1 MKFPEFHPKDY
12 RELARVVASRLVETE
27 GFVVFGIAGAQ
38 GTGKS
43 TFTGMLANELSRI
56 HSETVVS
63 LSLDDFYLTRDERVS
78 LSRDVHPLLLTRGV
92 PGTHDASLMLSTIE
106 QLRAGKVVGVPV
118 FDKAMDDREVQSKRV
133 GPARIVLCEGW
144 CWGARPEPESRL
156 QLPVNALEAEQDAD
170 GRWRHWVNN
179 KLMEYQSLF
188 TADGL
193 LYLAAPSFDAI
204 LQWRW
209 EQEQDL
215 ASKRQGSKI
224 MPRED
229 VAGFVAFY
237 QRITSWMLEEM
248 PARADITVRLG
259 DGHRIDR
266 IATR

>member
-12 RELARVVASRLVETE
+12 NELARVVASRLVETE

-43 TFTGMLANELSRI
+43 TFAGMLANELSRT

-92 PGTHDASLMLSTIE
+92 PGTHDAALMLSTIE
-106 QLRAGKVVGVPV
+106 QLRTGEAVEVPV
-118 FDKAMDDREVQSKRV
+118 FDKAMDDREPRSRRV

-156 QLPVNALEAEQDAD
+156 RSPVNALEAEQDAD

-179 KLMEYQSLF
+179 KLQEYQPLF

-204 LQWRW
+204 MQWRW
-209 EQEQDL
+209 QQEQEL
-215 ASKRQGSKI
+215 ATNREGSEI
-224 MPRED
+224 MTRED
-229 VAGFVAFY
+229 IAGFVAFY
-237 QRITSWMLEEM
+237 QRITGWMLEEI
-248 PARADITVRLG
+248 PTRADMTISLG
-259 DGHRIDR
+259 EGHEIDGM
-266 IATR
+266 ATR